1 MTHKIYRRLDV
12 VKKNRCADVF
22 FETGNLEKNKNDQC
36 EEKENYHG

>member
-12 VKKNRCADVF
+12 VKKTDAQMF